1 MSASLGLT
9 YAAYLQLMAQRADQ
23 MTDGLPDEE
32 TERIEFTRLNLHRSQ
47 RIART
52 YRVSTVL
59 SELLDRIDQPQ
70 LWLALTEPWCGDS
83 AQCLAYIAVMAQQ
96 NPAIDL
102 RLLLRDD
109 NLDIMDKHLTD
120 GKRSI
125 PVLVAQDAEER
136 KLYQWGP
143 RTVGAQAVFD
153 EGKAA
158 GLQKPQIMEKLHLWY
173 GRDRGRAVEAEFVA
187 VLRQYLRV
195 EPLPE
200 N

>member
-1 MSASLGLT
+1 MWVSQGLT
-9 YAAYLQLMAQRADQ
+9 YAAYLQLMAQRAGQ
-23 MTDGLPDEE
+23 TTDGLPDDEA
-32 TERIEFTRLNLHRSQ
+32 ERIEFTRLNLHRSQ

-52 YRVSTVL
+52 YRVSAVL

-83 AQCLAYIAVMAQQ
+83 AQCLPYIAVMAQQ

-125 PVLVAQDAEER
+125 PVLVARDAEER

-143 RTVGAQAVFD
+143 RPVEAQAVFD

-158 GLQKPQIMEKLHLWY
+158 GLQKPRIMEKLHLWY
-173 GRDRGRAVEAEFVA
+173 GRDRGRALEAEFVA
-187 VLRQYLRV
+187 VLRQYLLV
-195 EPLPE
+195 EP
-200 N
+200 